1 MSYEQRGQEFG
12 KLVDLKNKSY
22 GDSVT
27 KTNKLLEVFMEKYDN
42 GDGTYTIPKSLLR
55 HIGLMVR
62 IMDKQNRVFSN
73 PDGDLMDE
81 SPYTDILGYSML
93 GENMVNERDSN

>member
-1 MSYEQRGQEFG
+1 MSSVVKSLA

-42 GDGTYTIPKSLLR
+42 GDGTYTIPKSLLK

-62 IMDKQNRVFSN
+62 VMDKQNRIFSN

-93 GENMVNERDSN
+93 GENMVNESSNQ

>member
-1 MSYEQRGQEFG
+1 VSYEKKGQELG
-12 KLVDLKNKSY
+12 RLVDEKQKAY

-42 GDGTYTIPKSLLR
+42 GDETYTIPKSLLK

-62 IMDKQNRVFSN
+62 VIDKQNRIFSN

-81 SPYTDILGYSML
+81 SPYKDIGGYSFL
-93 GENMVNERDSN
+93 GENMSNESSNK